1 MLRILSI
8 CLLILAGIPAV
19 AQDLTLAQSD
29 LLIELPAEGGFHLFI
44 RKKADIASVLITES
58 TRDPALEEANYAYRA
73 REWNAI
79 NGNEIRLLE
88 GVPITPA
95 EGLYF
100 LVSSTPV
107 MHAQI
112 GEAFHIYIPW
122 VLDYGYPYTRNGEIF
137 VTEGTYF
144 NIRTFEFPYN
154 DYRGRF
160 ADNPFILTAQ
170 RPVEKPDGNFM
181 DEAAS
186 AFAAI
191 AQDGGGDFMY
201 AANPEALIDII
212 ENILHKEAGKS
223 VDIVFALDT
232 TASMRPYINS
242 IRQNLITMMR
252 ETVTQFS
259 EWRIGIVL
267 YKDYHDEYL
276 TRVIPFTTNFT
287 TFQQALNHI
296 QARGGGDI
304 PEAVYE
310 ALYESADRYPWDAES
325 RLIILIGDA
334 PPHPTPRGRI
344 TREMVFAKAAENS
357 TVINAIILAQ

>member
-8 CLLILAGIPAV
+8 CILILAGIPAV
-19 AQDLTLAQSD
+19 AQDFSLAQSD

-58 TRDPALEEANYAYRA
+58 TRDPALAEANYAYRA

-95 EGLYF
+95 AGVYF
-100 LVSSTPV
+100 LVSSTLV
-107 MHAQI
+107 MHAQL

-122 VLDYGYPYTRNGEIF
+122 VLDYGYPYTRHGEIY

-144 NIRTFEFPYN
+144 NIRAFEFPYT
-154 DYRGRF
+154 DYRGSF

-181 DEAAS
+181 EEAVT

-191 AQDGGGDFMY
+191 GQDGGGEFLY

-212 ENILHKEAGKS
+212 ESILQKEAGKS

-232 TASMRPYINS
+232 TASMRPYING
-242 IRQNLITMMR
+242 IRQNLINMMR

-259 EWRIGIVL
+259 EWRIGLVL
-267 YKDYHDEYL
+267 YKDYNDEYL
-276 TRVIPFTTNFT
+276 TRVIPFTTSFT
-287 TFQQALNHI
+287 MFQRELSLI

-310 ALYESADRYPWDAES
+310 ALYDSAGRYPWDAES

-344 TREMVFAKAAENS
+344 TRQMVFEKAAENKA
-357 TVINAIILAQ
+357 VISAIILAQ